1 MNALVGF
8 ARKKICAVGR
18 RQLPHDFELLSSG
31 WPGFHKGLKQRLTF
45 EGEGNRDGIIDL
57 IG

>member
-18 RQLPHDFELLSSG
+18 RQLPHDFKLVSS
-31 WPGFHKGLKQRLTF
+31 R
-45 EGEGNRDGIIDL
+45 
-57 IG
+57 